1 MKKNSFIGAGLA
13 GLLALALALPVFA
26 EDKEITIS
34 GEGKCAKCLLKET
47 DKCQNAIQVE
57 KDGKKTTY
65 YVVENDVS
73 KKFHENICEEAKK
86 VTATGTVK
94 VVDGKQQFTATKI
107 ELAKK

>member
-1 MKKNSFIGAGLA
+1 
-13 GLLALALALPVFA
+13 
-26 EDKEITIS
+26 
-34 GEGKCAKCLLKET
+34 
-47 DKCQNAIQVE
+47 
-57 KDGKKTTY
+57 
-65 YVVENDVS
+65 VVENDVS